1 LWIAHGAQA
10 KIRSESM
17 PAERTKPRRPDQL
30 PPGRHGIPREQ
41 IVESQRT
48 RMLQA
53 VLDAVAAQGYQDTR
67 VTDIIGRA
75 GVSRKTFYEH
85 FDEKEECF
93 LAAYDRELAQLTEEV
108 ASAFFGDEGTARRW
122 TDQVRD
128 GVGAF
133 LRYLAEHPAAA
144 RVCMVDAMGAG
155 PTAIAKR
162 EAALRNFTYLID
174 AGRSEAKFEVP
185 GRTAVA
191 VLGGSN
197 ELIAGELIHGS
208 AANVETL
215 APDIVYLITLP
226 FLGPK
231 AAVTEREKTRKALEA
246 AGISGRP
253 TAKARSEPA

>member
-1 LWIAHGAQA
+1 
-10 KIRSESM
+10 M
-17 PAERTKPRRPDQL
+17 PAEGAKPRRPDQL
-30 PPGRHGIPREQ
+30 PPGRHGIPREK

-53 VLDAVAAQGYQDTR
+53 VLEAVAAEGYQDTR
-67 VTDIIGRA
+67 VTDVIARA

-93 LAAYDRELAQLTEEV
+93 LAAYDRELTQLTEEV
-108 ASAFFGDEGTARRW
+108 AAAFFGDEGVTRPWA
-122 TDQVRD
+122 DQVRD
-128 GVGAF
+128 GVRAF
-133 LRYLAEHPAAA
+133 LRYLAERPAAA
-144 RVCMVDAMGAG
+144 RVCIVDAMGAG
-155 PTAIAKR
+155 SRAIAKR

-174 AGRSEAKFEVP
+174 AGRSEAQVEVP

-197 ELIAGELIHGS
+197 ELIAAELLHGS
-208 AANVETL
+208 AENIGQL

-231 AAVTEREKTRKALEA
+231 AAIAQREKMRAEIESEA
-246 AGISGRP
+246 SA
-253 TAKARSEPA
+253 